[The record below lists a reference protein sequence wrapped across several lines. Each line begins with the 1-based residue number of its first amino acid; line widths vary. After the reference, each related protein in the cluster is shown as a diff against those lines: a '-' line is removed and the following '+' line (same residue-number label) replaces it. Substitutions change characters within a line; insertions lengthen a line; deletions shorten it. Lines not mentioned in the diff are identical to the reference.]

1 MARAKKNIS
10 DVSAKDIDEVTEIL
24 GRLVLSAKF
33 SHMKVHVQAIM
44 GGVMLPKLI
53 DLGEVDPEDPDV
65 KTLVEAYSKSE
76 VKKLLNPDPIAVEVP
91 IEIEKIIHERPV
103 YRRIKNGVNKEK
115 RIQRGLDPAGRDI
128 LIRWWNVNQRLI
140 PKDDPVCVTLTDQVN
155 SLNPNNEPLSPMQ
168 ISGYM
173 SHLCRMGL
181 RTAEERED
189 RLRSSLSRGDH
200 TVMPKY
206 TQELLDA
213 IRENWEYERKLEETR
228 LADHDKLRQLR
239 AQGINKPVAANV

>member
-1 MARAKKNIS
+1 MAKAKKS
-10 DVSAKDIDEVTEIL
+10 TTDVSAREIDLASDIL

-33 SHMKVHVQAIM
+33 SHMKVHIQAIM

-53 DLGEVDPEDPDV
+53 DLGEIDPDDPDV
-65 KTLVEAYSKSE
+65 KQLVDAYSKTE
-76 VKKLLNPDPIAVEVP
+76 VKKLLNPDPVAVEVP
-91 IEIEKIIHERPV
+91 IEVEKIIHERPI

-181 RTAEERED
+181 RVAEERDD
-189 RLRSSLSRGDH
+189 RLRKSMSRGDH
-200 TVMPKY
+200 TVMPRY
-206 TQELLDA
+206 TPEL
-213 IRENWEYERKLEETR
+213 IRMIQDNWEIERKLEETR
-228 LADHDKLRQLR
+228 AQDHARLIAQR
-239 AQGINKPVAANV
+239 AQGVNKPVAANI